1 MRTKRLFPVQSPL
14 RHGSADQSGYCVNF
28 QTNHSCHSTR
38 ATSARRP
45 NSWVYILA
53 ICGFFWGATEAR
65 AQLWE
70 VPPLPP
76 VKYAPAPDGMTA
88 TIGNESLHVS
98 VCRSSVIH
106 FVATPESPDTLRH
119 NEPWML
125 DSKDSCPGAKFQL
138 SQTADAAIL
147 TTDALKVEL
156 SLKWGSVQYSSTAGE
171 RLLREGN
178 AVPRT
183 YEPVELNGEKTF
195 HVKDRFGPEFG
206 EGFYGLGQHQ
216 NGMFNY
222 RGGTVELGQNNTD
235 VAIPLLVSSKGY
247 ALLWNTASLTYVDN
261 RFPLEFNLDSLAGHA
276 IDYYF
281 VYGPQMDQ
289 IIHEYRNLT
298 GHTPML
304 PKWAYGFF
312 QSKDRYVSQDEV
324 LSIAHR
330 YRQEHIPLD
339 CIVQDWYWWKTEGDP
354 IFNANFPDVS
364 GELNQLHEEHVHAML
379 SVWGLF
385 DTKAENYR
393 SLSAQHFDVPNAH
406 VYDASNPEARRFYW
420 DRLAGKL
427 FSQGWDA
434 FWLDSAEPEEYWPHM
449 GDAILRDKQIAIGN
463 GAQYTNIFPFLHT
476 LGIQEQW
483 KATTRKKRVYLLTRS
498 AFLGQQQV
506 GATVWSGDV
515 YSSYWGLRHQVTAGL
530 NFALSGFPYWTTD
543 IGGYWPPHD
552 KPLDDPKFQELYA
565 RWFEYGVFCP
575 IFRTHGHRP
584 QNEFWAFDKVEP
596 ILITYDKLR
605 YRLMPYI
612 YSLAWRV
619 SHEDYTIQ
627 RPLVMDWPTDAKTRD
642 NGDQFMFGPSILVS
656 PVLQADATRRTL
668 YLPDSPA
675 WYDFWTGTSQQGG
688 REIDAESPLDRIPLY
703 VPAGSILPL
712 GPEIEYAD
720 EKPAGPIEL
729 RIYGGADGKFDLY
742 QDAGD
747 SYEYE
752 NGAYSIIP
760 LQWSQSTRTLTLGDR
775 QGRYPEMP
783 VSMQIK
789 IVWVSGRHGAGL
801 APEANPDKT
810 VEYTGKAISIQAP

>member
-1 MRTKRLFPVQSPL
+1 MITKRLFRLQFPMRS
-14 RHGSADQSGYCVNF
+14 GSAEESGDRVRI
-28 QTNHSCHSTR
+28 QTNHPGHSTR
-38 ATSARRP
+38 ATSAWRR
-45 NSWVYILA
+45 NMGVYILA
-53 ICGFFWGATEAR
+53 MCCFLWSTTEAR
-65 AQLWE
+65 AQLWD

-106 FVATPESPDTLRH
+106 FVATPESPVTLRQ

-156 SLKWGSVQYSSTAGE
+156 SLKWGSVQYSTAAGE
-171 RLLREGN
+171 KLLREGN

-195 HVKDRFGPEFG
+195 HLEDRFGPEFG

-247 ALLWNTASLTYVDN
+247 ALMWNTASLTYVDN
-261 RFPLEFNLDSLAGHA
+261 RFPLELKLDSLAGHA

-324 LSIAHR
+324 MSIAHR
-330 YRQEHIPLD
+330 YREEHIPLD

-354 IFNANFPDVS
+354 IFNANFPDVP
-364 GELNQLHEEHVHAML
+364 GELNRLHDEHVHAML

-406 VYDASNPEARRFYW
+406 VYDASNPEARGFYW

-463 GAQYTNIFPFLHT
+463 GAQYTNIFPFMHT

-483 KATTRKKRVYLLTRS
+483 KATTRKKRVFLLTRS
-498 AFLGQQQV
+498 AFLGQQRV

-515 YSSYWGLRHQVTAGL
+515 YSSYWGLRHQVAAGL
-530 NFALSGFPYWTTD
+530 NFALSGYPYWTTD

-584 QNEFWAFDKVEP
+584 QNEFWAYDKVEP
-596 ILITYDKLR
+596 ILLTYDKLR

-619 SHEDYTIQ
+619 THEDYTIQ
-627 RPLVMDWPTDAKTRD
+627 RPLVMDWRSDTKTHD

-688 REIDAESPLDRIPLY
+688 REIDAEAPLDRIPLY
-703 VPAGSILPL
+703 VRAGSILPL

-747 SYEYE
+747 NYDYE
-752 NGAYSIIP
+752 NGAHSIIP
-760 LQWSQSTRTLTLGDR
+760 LQWSQSTRTLTVGDR

-783 VSMQIK
+783 VSTQIK
-789 IVWVSGRHGAGL
+789 IVWVSGGHGAGL
-801 APEANPDKT
+801 APVANPDKT
-810 VEYTGKAISIQAP
+810 VEYAGKAISVQAP